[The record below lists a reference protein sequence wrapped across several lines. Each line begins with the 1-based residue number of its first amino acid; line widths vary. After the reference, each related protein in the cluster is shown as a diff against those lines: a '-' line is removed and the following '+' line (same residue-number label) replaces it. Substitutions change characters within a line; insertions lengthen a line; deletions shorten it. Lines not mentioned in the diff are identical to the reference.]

1 MSFAGEF
8 ILFALAVKLSLV
20 MRVARSRDELDTRDG
35 HWGLIPTMGALHAGH
50 LSLVAAARAQCDHV
64 AVSIFVNP
72 LQFNDPQDY
81 QNYPKDWEHDLEVLQ
96 EAGVD
101 LVYIPSENEFYPA
114 DFVSR
119 VELSGPLVELWEGAQ
134 RPGHFTGV
142 ATVLTKLFHALKPEL
157 AFFGQKDFQ
166 QLRVVEQM
174 VRDLEFAVKIVGV
187 ATVREP
193 DGLALSS
200 RNVFL
205 DPAARQ
211 DAALIFRSLSTVV
224 HAASRGTSVAA
235 GLAMGL
241 EVLAQGPTLQP
252 EYLAVVDRVSLRPLN
267 DWVAGARVIAAVR
280 VNTALARGVR
290 LIDNMEIQQ

>member
-1 MSFAGEF
+1 MV
-8 ILFALAVKLSLV
+8 ALAVKLSLV
-20 MRVARSRDELDTRDG
+20 MRVARSREELDTSDG

-50 LSLVAAARAQCDHV
+50 LSLVAEARAQCDHL

-81 QNYPKDWEHDLEVLQ
+81 QNYPKDQERDLKMLQ
-96 EAGVD
+96 DAGVD
-101 LVYIPSENEFYPA
+101 LVYIPTVEQFYPA

-119 VELSGPLVELWEGAQ
+119 VELSGPLVEQWEGAQ

-142 ATVLTKLFHALKPEL
+142 ATVLTKLLHAIRPEF

-174 VRDLEFAVKIVGV
+174 VHDLEFAVKIVGV

-205 DPAARQ
+205 DPVARK
-211 DAALIFRSLSTVV
+211 DATLIFRCLNTIVG
-224 HAASRGTSVAA
+224 AASRGLSVPAS
-235 GLAMGL
+235 LTMGFD
-241 EVLAQGPTLQP
+241 VLAEGPTLRP
-252 EYLAVVDRVSLRPLN
+252 EYLAVVDPVSLQPLN
-267 DWVAGARVIAAVR
+267 DWVAGARAITAVR
-280 VNTALARGVR
+280 VNTALARSVR

>member
-1 MSFAGEF
+1 
-8 ILFALAVKLSLV
+8 
-20 MRVARSRDELDTRDG
+20 MRVARSRKELNTSDG

-50 LSLVAAARAQCDHV
+50 LSLVAAARAQCDHL

-96 EAGVD
+96 DAGVD
-101 LVYIPSENEFYPA
+101 LLYVPSQNEFYPA

-119 VELSGPLVELWEGAQ
+119 VELSGPLVEQWEGAQ

-174 VRDLEFAVKIVGV
+174 VHDLEFAVKIVGV

-193 DGLALSS
+193 DGLAISS

-211 DAALIFRSLSTVV
+211 DAALISRSLSTIV
-224 HAASRGTSVAA
+224 HAASQGLSVPT

-241 EVLAQGPTLQP
+241 EVLAQGSTLRP
-252 EYLAVVDRVSLRPLN
+252 EYLAVVDPVSLQPVEE
-267 DWVAGARVIAAVR
+267 WVAGARVITAVR
-280 VNTALARGVR
+280 VDTDLARSVR